1 MKTLLAP
8 ARLWIALLA
17 CLILISVGAA
27 TPTHAAPAAPFHSV
41 LSPPPAGLAHPAP
54 SVIHDMVVTLNKD
67 SAQVWTRFMVSAPL
81 VPQVFR
87 TVDTDGDG
95 TASPAEQQAWVTAY
109 AGKLQIT
116 LDDQPVVPQVTQA
129 ADLNQEPF
137 LLSMRT
143 PVSITLALTYDLTNA
158 EEHRFKLVDGSNY
171 VGYDEYYISYE
182 DSPGIIVT
190 ANDTTGPGTFES
202 IFDVDATAPATRA
215 NAPAPSTAPS
225 TAPARPSGATPGAD
239 VLLSDLSTFLR
250 DPRANLGLGLIIFGL
265 AVLIGGIHALTPG
278 HGKAMVAA
286 YLVGS
291 RGRVSDAV
299 LLGGVVTFT
308 HTISVV
314 GLGLILLLVNNF
326 VLPAGYQAALELLS
340 GLLIVGLGAWLLWT
354 RWRALRMEQR
364 AVLAPALVPASLAAV
379 PSAGAPASAF
389 APPASLPAGD
399 THPHSHAGYMHVHAH
414 DHAHD
419 HDHAPDHPHDH
430 AHDGHSHSHDG
441 HTHTHVPPPGASL
454 RDLIGLGVSG
464 GLVPCPDALAILFLA
479 VSVQQIGLG
488 IALVGSFSL
497 GLAFVLISIGVLL
510 VKARGWLERVL
521 PGRSGPGWA
530 QWLPVVSA
538 AVVIILGL
546 FVIAGALAGRWS

>member
-8 ARLWIALLA
+8 ARVLAALIAVLFLTP
-17 CLILISVGAA
+17 VGAA
-27 TPTHAAPAAPFHSV
+27 TPTHAASNPQSGVPSGPRNPQSA
-41 LSPPPAGLAHPAP
+41 LAHPAP
-54 SVIHDMVVTLNKD
+54 SVIHDIVMTLNKD

-87 TVDTDGDG
+87 TIDTDGDG
-95 TASPAEQQAWVTAY
+95 TVSPAEQQAWVNSYIA
-109 AGKLQIT
+109 KLQIT
-116 LDDQPVVPQVTQA
+116 VDDQPEEPGLGRVS
-129 ADLNQEPF
+129 DLNQEPL

-143 PVSITLALTYDLTNA
+143 PVSVTLTLAYDLKPGEA
-158 EEHRFKLVDGSNY
+158 HRFKLIDGSNY
-171 VGYDEYYISYE
+171 VGYDEYYISYQ
-182 DSPGIIVT
+182 DSPGVLIT
-190 ANDTTGPGTFES
+190 ANDTTGPGTFEA
-202 IFDVDATAPATRA
+202 IFDVDATAPSTRA
-215 NAPAPSTAPS
+215 AAPAPASGPAS
-225 TAPARPSGATPGAD
+225 APARPSGATPGAD
-239 VLLSDLSTFLR
+239 VLLSDLTTFLR

-291 RGRVSDAV
+291 QGRVWDAV

-308 HTISVV
+308 HTISVI
-314 GLGLILLLVNNF
+314 GLGLVLLLFNNF

-340 GLLIVGLGAWLLWT
+340 GLLIVGLGSWLLWT
-354 RWRALRMEQR
+354 RWRAMHLIRLV
-364 AVLAPALVPASLAAV
+364 AVPALVSTEA
-379 PSAGAPASAF
+379 
-389 APPASLPAGD
+389 
-399 THPHSHAGYMHVHAH
+399 THT
-414 DHAHD
+414 
-419 HDHAPDHPHDH
+419 
-430 AHDGHSHSHDG
+430 HSHDG
-441 HTHTHVPPPGASL
+441 HVHTHAPDHTHEHTHESHLHDEHAHPHGGHPHTHVPPPGASL

-510 VKARGWLERVL
+510 VKARGLLERVL
-521 PGRSGPGWA
+521 PGRAGPAWS

-538 AVVIILGL
+538 AVVILLGL
-546 FVIAGALAGRWS
+546 VVIAGALGGRWG

>member
-1 MKTLLAP
+1 MLLAP
-8 ARLWIALLA
+8 ARLLVALLA
-17 CLILISVGAA
+17 FLLLIPVGAA
-27 TPTHAAPAAPFHSV
+27 TPTHAAPAPKSNFQDPRS
-41 LSPPPAGLAHPAP
+41 AHPAP

-81 VPQVFR
+81 VPQVLR

-95 TASPAEQQAWVTAY
+95 TASPAEQQAWIKSYLAH
-109 AGKLQIT
+109 LQIT
-116 LDDQPVVPQVTQA
+116 LDGQPVAAEVTRA
-129 ADLNQEPF
+129 SDLNQEPL

-143 PVSITLALTYDLTNA
+143 PVSVTLALTYTLANA
-158 EEHRFKLVDGSNY
+158 EEHRFKLIDGSNY

-182 DSPGIIVT
+182 DSPGILVT
-190 ANDTTGPGTFES
+190 ANDTTGPGTFEA
-202 IFDVDATAPATRA
+202 IFDVDPSAPSTHAAAPAPATAPG
-215 NAPAPSTAPS
+215 
-225 TAPARPSGATPGAD
+225 PARPSGLTPGAD
-239 VLLSDLSTFLR
+239 VLLSDLTTFLH

-291 RGRVSDAV
+291 RGRVWDAV

-308 HTISVV
+308 HTISVI
-314 GLGLILLLVNNF
+314 GLGLVLLLVNNF

-340 GLLIVGLGAWLLWT
+340 GLLIVGLGAWLLWS
-354 RWRALRMEQR
+354 RWRALRLEQGA
-364 AVLAPALVPASLAAV
+364 AVTPALAGEAVPAGRVAVPAPAT
-379 PSAGAPASAF
+379 GAQVSAF
-389 APPASLPAGD
+389 APASPAPGAA
-399 THPHSHAGYMHVHAH
+399 TPPHSHDGYAH
-414 DHAHD
+414 THSHD
-419 HDHAPDHPHDH
+419 HDHDHTHPPEHT
-430 AHDGHSHSHDG
+430 HDG
-441 HTHTHVPPPGASL
+441 HTHDHGGHVHTHVPPPGASV

-510 VKARGWLERVL
+510 VKARGVLERLL
-521 PGRSGPGWA
+521 PGRAGPFWA
-530 QWLPVVSA
+530 RWLPLLSA
-538 AVVIILGL
+538 AVVIVLGL
-546 FVIAGALAGRWS
+546 FVIAGALAGRWG

>member
-1 MKTLLAP
+1 
-8 ARLWIALLA
+8 
-17 CLILISVGAA
+17 
-27 TPTHAAPAAPFHSV
+27 
-41 LSPPPAGLAHPAP
+41 
-54 SVIHDMVVTLNKD
+54 MVVTLNKD
-67 SAQVWTRFMVSAPL
+67 SAEVWTRFMVSAPL

-87 TVDTDGDG
+87 TIDTGGDG
-95 TASPAEQQAWVTAY
+95 TASPAEQQAWINAY
-109 AGKLQIT
+109 LAKLQIT
-116 LDDQPVVPQVTQA
+116 VDGQPQGAAVTRVS
-129 ADLNQEPF
+129 DFNQEPL

-143 PVSITLALTYDLTNA
+143 PVSVTLTLAYDLTNA

-171 VGYDEYYISYE
+171 VGYDEYYISYA
-182 DSPGIIVT
+182 DSPGVLVT
-190 ANDTTGPGTFES
+190 ANDTTGPGTFEA
-202 IFDVDATAPATRA
+202 IFDVDATAPSTRA
-215 NAPAPSTAPS
+215 AAPASGST

-239 VLLSDLSTFLR
+239 LLLSDLATFLH

-291 RGRVSDAV
+291 RGRVWDAV

-308 HTISVV
+308 HTISVI
-314 GLGLILLLVNNF
+314 GLGLVLLVFNNF

-340 GLLIVGLGAWLLWT
+340 GLLIVGLGVWLLWT
-354 RWRALRMEQR
+354 RWRAMRLNQQ
-364 AVLAPALVPASLAAV
+364 AALAPALETVAAPASLAAATV
-379 PSAGAPASAF
+379 PATGSTAPAF
-389 APPASLPAGD
+389 APPAAEAA
-399 THPHSHAGYMHVHAH
+399 HPHSHDGYVHTHSH
-414 DHAHD
+414 DHAH
-419 HDHAPDHPHDH
+419 AHPHDH
-430 AHDGHSHSHDG
+430 AHDGHTHSHDG
-441 HTHTHVPPPGASL
+441 HIHMHVPPPGASL

-510 VKARGWLERVL
+510 VKARGMLERML
-521 PGRSGPGWA
+521 PGRAGPAWA

-546 FVIAGALAGRWS
+546 FVIAGALGGRWG

>member
-1 MKTLLAP
+1 M
-8 ARLWIALLA
+8 RL
-17 CLILISVGAA
+17 C
-27 TPTHAAPAAPFHSV
+27 
-41 LSPPPAGLAHPAP
+41 PAP
-54 SVIHDMVVTLNKD
+54 
-67 SAQVWTRFMVSAPL
+67 R
-81 VPQVFR
+81 
-87 TVDTDGDG
+87 
-95 TASPAEQQAWVTAY
+95 
-109 AGKLQIT
+109 
-116 LDDQPVVPQVTQA
+116 PV
-129 ADLNQEPF
+129 
-137 LLSMRT
+137 R
-143 PVSITLALTYDLTNA
+143 
-158 EEHRFKLVDGSNY
+158 
-171 VGYDEYYISYE
+171 
-182 DSPGIIVT
+182 PG
-190 ANDTTGPGTFES
+190 
-202 IFDVDATAPATRA
+202 
-215 NAPAPSTAPS
+215 
-225 TAPARPSGATPGAD
+225 RPSGLTPGAD
-239 VLLSDLSTFLR
+239 VLLSDLTTFLH

-314 GLGLILLLVNNF
+314 GLGLILLLFNNF

-364 AVLAPALVPASLAAV
+364 VLAAPALVPMAAPVAAAV
-379 PSAGAPASAF
+379 PAGSTTAPF
-389 APPASLPAGD
+389 APPAALVGD
-399 THPHSHAGYMHVHAH
+399 AHPHSHDGSMHTHAH
-414 DHAHD
+414 DHG
-419 HDHAPDHPHDH
+419 HDHAHPHDH
-430 AHDGHSHSHDG
+430 AHDHTHDEHSHSHGG

-497 GLAFVLISIGVLL
+497 GLAFVLISIGILL
-510 VKARGWLERVL
+510 VKARGWLERLL
-521 PGRSGPGWA
+521 PGRTGPGWA

-538 AVVIILGL
+538 AVVMILGL
-546 FVIAGALAGRWS
+546 FVIAGALAGRWG